1 MIEYGQSC
9 VHVRAPKLVGVAKF
23 SPRAKHAAFL
33 PPHFLNP
40 GYAPAGVLG
49 EHQVSHSH
57 KLDTTKGVGTAPSFL
72 QCTDDCILVTEDV

>member
-1 MIEYGQSC
+1 MIEYGRSC

-40 GYAPAGVLG
+40 GYAPESTCRMHAR
-49 EHQVSHSH
+49 
-57 KLDTTKGVGTAPSFL
+57 
-72 QCTDDCILVTEDV
+72 